1 MSKTEQ
7 CKALINKIV
16 NECDNE
22 RWITVTLA
30 FLAGLYNKRAVYNR
44 GKVVLVEKGGVK

>member
-7 CKALINKIV
+7 CKALINQIV

-22 RWITVTLA
+22 LA
-30 FLAGLYNKRAVYNR
+30 FLAGLYDKRAVYNR

>member
-7 CKALINKIV
+7 YKNLINQIV

-22 RWITVTLA
+22 RWITFTLS
-30 FLAGLYNKRAVYNR
+30 FLARLCDKQVVYSK
-44 GKVVLVEKGGVK
+44 GKVVLVEKGGAA